1 MEYDIEKINRLF
13 KGMTPRKISII
24 SRLAG
29 LTPEEI
35 VIMRLHWLEDKSDV
49 QICETMGYSS
59 ATLTRK
65 RRNGHMKI
73 LDALDLYGLACVDE
87 LSVTEI
93 LGYDGLFY
101 KAQDALVR
109 FFIRN
114 RTDESKQRDMVEYL
128 QKISG
133 GNE

>member
-1 MEYDIEKINRLF
+1 MEYDIERINRLL

-35 VIMRLHWLEDKSDV
+35 AIMRMRWLDGKSDV
-49 QICETMGYSS
+49 QICEEMGYSS

-65 RRNGHMKI
+65 RRNGHIKI
-73 LDALDLYGLACVDE
+73 LDALDLYGLSLLNEITVT
-87 LSVTEI
+87 SVF
-93 LGYDGLFY
+93 GYAGNFY

-109 FFIRN
+109 FFIHN
-114 RTDESKQRDMVEYL
+114 RENREKQEEVVEYL
-128 QKISG
+128 QRIS
-133 GNE
+133 EDL